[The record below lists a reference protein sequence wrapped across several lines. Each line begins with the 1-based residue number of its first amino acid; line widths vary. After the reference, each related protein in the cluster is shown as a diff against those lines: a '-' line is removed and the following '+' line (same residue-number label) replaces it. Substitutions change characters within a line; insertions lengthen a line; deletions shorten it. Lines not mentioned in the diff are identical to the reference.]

1 MTAVYAGNYT
11 DTMTKAMTAMKGGQP
26 PQLSVLLSTDVFTLM
41 DENAIVPFDGLV
53 ADKVWFKDFYPAFMA
68 NGQIDGKTWS
78 IPFQRSTIVL
88 YWNKDAF
95 KDAGL
100 DPEKA
105 PASWDEMV
113 AMGKKL
119 VKKDGSGNVT
129 RWGVEIPTT
138 GYAYWML
145 QALAI
150 ENGQKLMNEAGT
162 EVYLTAP
169 KTVAALDYWVD
180 LSRKENVM
188 PTGSIDWATLRTDFL
203 EGKTAMM
210 WHTTGNLTAV
220 KDGAKFNFG
229 VAMLPA
235 KEQRGSPTGG
245 GSFYIF
251 KSASPEQ
258 QKAAVNFIQWMTAP
272 EQAAEW
278 SIKTG
283 YVAVS
288 PAAYKTKAMEDY
300 AKGFP
305 AATVARDQLEYA
317 VPELSVHE
325 NGRIYKF
332 VNDAVQSAVTGTQKP
347 RQRWRQ
353 RSAGRPRAE
362 GLQITGGCRTAASR
376 RPDAHPMTDQAAI
389 SPVATRAPRSHAWW
403 NAVNAWL
410 LLLPAAVLLVAFTHY
425 PILATIRHS
434 FFIARTQRHRRS
446 LSASTTT
453 GRCSQDPIFWKALV
467 NNFWFALGTVP
478 TSIALALLMALWVNR
493 NMRGRGFLRLAF
505 FTPTVLPMIAVANIW
520 LFFYT
525 PDYGL
530 LDQLRG
536 LFGPAGLELARRS
549 PHRDGLPD
557 RDGDL
562 EGGRLLHDL
571 LSRGPAAAFARSR
584 GSRGGRGR
592 RPLVPSSA
600 ASPFRC

>member
-1 MTAVYAGNYT
+1 MKLFGKITVAAAALAAVAMGAQPAAAVDLTMYYPVAVGGPVTKIIDDMVARFQKENADIKVTAVYAGNYT

-41 DENAIVPFDGLV
+41 DENAIVPMDDLV
-53 ADKVWFKDFYPAFMA
+53 ADKAWFKEFYPAFMA
-68 NGQIDGKTWS
+68 NGQIGGKTWS

-100 DPEKA
+100 DPEKP
-105 PASWDEMV
+105 PATWDEMA

-150 ENGQKLMNEAGT
+150 ENGQRLMNEPGN

-180 LSRKENVM
+180 LSRKHNVM

-235 KEQRGSPTGG
+235 KERRGSPTGG
-245 GSFYIF
+245 GNFYIF
-251 KSASPEQ
+251 KGASPEQ
-258 QKAAVNFIQWMTAP
+258 QRAAVKFIQWMTAP
-272 EQAAEW
+272 ERAAEW

-288 PAAYKTKAMEDY
+288 PAAYKTQEMEAY

-305 AATVARDQLEYA
+305 AATVARDQLEHA

-332 VNDAVQSAVTGTQKP
+332 VGDAVQAAVTGSQKP
-347 RQRWRQ
+347 Q
-353 RSAGRPRAE
+353 E
-362 GLQITGGCRTAASR
+362 
-376 RPDAHPMTDQAAI
+376 
-389 SPVATRAPRSHAWW
+389 
-403 NAVNAWL
+403 
-410 LLLPAAVLLVAFTHY
+410 
-425 PILATIRHS
+425 
-434 FFIARTQRHRRS
+434 
-446 LSASTTT
+446 
-453 GRCSQDPIFWKALV
+453 
-467 NNFWFALGTVP
+467 
-478 TSIALALLMALWVNR
+478 ALASAQQQADRV
-493 NMRGRGFLRLAF
+493 LRA
-505 FTPTVLPMIAVANIW
+505 
-520 LFFYT
+520 YK
-525 PDYGL
+525 
-530 LDQLRG
+530 
-536 LFGPAGLELARRS
+536 
-549 PHRDGLPD
+549 
-557 RDGDL
+557 
-562 EGGRLLHDL
+562 
-571 LSRGPAAAFARSR
+571 
-584 GSRGGRGR
+584 
-592 RPLVPSSA
+592 
-600 ASPFRC
+600 

>member
-1 MTAVYAGNYT
+1 MKHFGPTTLAAAALAALSLAARPAHAVDLTMYYPVAVGGPVTKVIDDMVARFEKENSDIKVTAVYAGNYT

-41 DENAIVPFDGLV
+41 DENAIVPMDDLV
-53 ADKVWFKDFYPAFMA
+53 ADKAWFKTFYPAFMA
-68 NGQIDGKTWS
+68 NGQIGGKTWS

-100 DPEKA
+100 DPEKP
-105 PASWDEMV
+105 PATWDEM
-113 AMGKKL
+113 ASMGARL
-119 VKKDGSGNVT
+119 VKKDSSGNVS
-129 RWGVEIPTT
+129 RWGLEIPST

-150 ENGQKLMNEAGT
+150 ENGQKMMNEAGT

-169 KTVAALDYWVD
+169 KTVAALDYWVG
-180 LSRKENVM
+180 LSRKQEVM
-188 PTGSIDWATLRTDFL
+188 PKGSIDWATLRSDFL

-220 KDGAKFNFG
+220 KNGARFNFG

-235 KEQRGSPTGG
+235 RERRGSPTGG

-258 QKAAVNFIQWMTAP
+258 QAAVKFIRWMTAP
-272 EQAAEW
+272 ERAAEW

-332 VNDAVQSAVTGTQKP
+332 VGDAVQSAVTG
-347 RQRWRQ
+347 
-353 RSAGRPRAE
+353 
-362 GLQITGGCRTAASR
+362 
-376 RPDAHPMTDQAAI
+376 
-389 SPVATRAPRSHAWW
+389 
-403 NAVNAWL
+403 
-410 LLLPAAVLLVAFTHY
+410 
-425 PILATIRHS
+425 
-434 FFIARTQRHRRS
+434 
-446 LSASTTT
+446 SASAK
-453 GRCSQDPIFWKALV
+453 D
-467 NNFWFALGTVP
+467 
-478 TSIALALLMALWVNR
+478 ALASAQQQADRV
-493 NMRGRGFLRLAF
+493 LRA
-505 FTPTVLPMIAVANIW
+505 
-520 LFFYT
+520 YK
-525 PDYGL
+525 
-530 LDQLRG
+530 
-536 LFGPAGLELARRS
+536 
-549 PHRDGLPD
+549 
-557 RDGDL
+557 
-562 EGGRLLHDL
+562 
-571 LSRGPAAAFARSR
+571 
-584 GSRGGRGR
+584 
-592 RPLVPSSA
+592 
-600 ASPFRC
+600 

>member
-1 MTAVYAGNYT
+1 MKFLGRTMLAAAALAVLSLGARPAAAVDLTMYYPVAVGGPVTKIIDDMVARFEKENPDIKVTAVYSGNYT

-41 DENAIVPFDGLV
+41 DENAIVPMDGLV
-53 ADKVWFKDFYPAFMA
+53 ADKAWFKDFYPAFMA

-95 KDAGL
+95 KEAGL

-105 PASWDEMV
+105 PATWDEM
-113 AMGKKL
+113 AEMSKKL
-119 VKKDGSGNVT
+119 VKKDASGNTT

-138 GYAYWML
+138 GYGYWML

-150 ENGQKLMNEAGT
+150 ENGQKLMNEPGN

-169 KTVAALDYWVD
+169 KTVGALDYWVD
-180 LSRKENVM
+180 LSRKHAVM
-188 PTGSIDWATLRTDFL
+188 PPGSIDWATLRTDFL

-235 KEQRGSPTGG
+235 KERRGSPTGG

-258 QKAAVNFIQWMTAP
+258 QKAAVKFIQWMTAP
-272 EQAAEW
+272 ELAAEW

-288 PAAYKTKAMEDY
+288 PAAYKTQAMETY

-305 AATVARDQLEYA
+305 AALVARDQLEHA

-332 VNDAVQSAVTGTQKP
+332 VNDAVQAAVTGTKP
-347 RQRWRQ
+347 
-353 RSAGRPRAE
+353 SE
-362 GLQITGGCRTAASR
+362 VLAA
-376 RPDAHPMTDQAAI
+376 TQQQAD
-389 SPVATRAPRSHAWW
+389 R
-403 NAVNAWL
+403 
-410 LLLPAAVLLVAFTHY
+410 VL
-425 PILATIRHS
+425 
-434 FFIARTQRHRRS
+434 
-446 LSASTTT
+446 
-453 GRCSQDPIFWKALV
+453 KA
-467 NNFWFALGTVP
+467 
-478 TSIALALLMALWVNR
+478 
-493 NMRGRGFLRLAF
+493 
-505 FTPTVLPMIAVANIW
+505 
-520 LFFYT
+520 YK
-525 PDYGL
+525 
-530 LDQLRG
+530 
-536 LFGPAGLELARRS
+536 
-549 PHRDGLPD
+549 
-557 RDGDL
+557 
-562 EGGRLLHDL
+562 
-571 LSRGPAAAFARSR
+571 
-584 GSRGGRGR
+584 
-592 RPLVPSSA
+592 
-600 ASPFRC
+600 